1 MDSDLEHRL
10 AVVAIAWE
18 REATAIALAEI
29 TGRLRPELPDL
40 AEAVDIEMQPSP
52 PDRRRTLAIAAALL
66 VVIGGVVV
74 LARRSPDAVDPASP
88 TISTPVQPAT
98 TAAPVSPTSAAPSLT
113 TSDDAQA
120 APPTSAVAVA
130 LPADEVA
137 ARLAAIDAERHMA
150 LRGFTTIGFT
160 FERTTTLADGSPW
173 DSGDA
178 SSSSARVVLRN
189 DGSAVVRSDSSGRSY
204 YDAVTGTAV
213 VVRTGPDGKDAW
225 YQLDGQM
232 DGSLGLGVPTGL
244 VTGFVTSIGSLTYD
258 VVAIEEDTVGG
269 RATWRIDQRLGA
281 GSPSLL
287 DVMEASTWI
296 DRATGITLQT
306 RSVGASFADE
316 SGERT
321 PLTETIT
328 LSELVVGEPMPA
340 DFPPVAP
347 PGVEVDRSGDP
358 TEFGPITIEA
368 AAAELGPD
376 AVVPTVPAEQVSMYR
391 YQVENAAGGDAEVVP
406 TLVVR
411 WFDGFSA
418 TELQVA
424 RTPSFM
430 QPPAS
435 CADCS
440 TTLLEQLQGAP
451 LAVGGVYVWVGRIQV
466 SIVGDPERIRSIV
479 DSLVT
484 TS

>member
-1 MDSDLEHRL
+1 MSSDLEHRL
-10 AVVAIAWE
+10 AAAAIAWE
-18 REATAIALAEI
+18 REAPAIALAEI
-29 TGRLRPELPDL
+29 TGHPRSEMPDL
-40 AEAVDIEMQPSP
+40 TEAIEVEIRPSP

-66 VVIGGVVV
+66 VVLGVTAV
-74 LARRSPDAVDPASP
+74 LARRSPDAVDPVSP
-88 TISTPVQPAT
+88 AITTQVQQT
-98 TAAPVSPTSAAPSLT
+98 TTEAAVTPTSAAPPT
-113 TSDDAQA
+113 TSDGADAA
-120 APPTSAVAVA
+120 APTSTVPVA

-137 ARLAAIDAERHMA
+137 ARISAIDAERHTA

-173 DSGDA
+173 DGGDA

-189 DGSAVVRSDSSGRSY
+189 DGSAAVRSDSFGRSY

-213 VVRTGPDGKDAW
+213 VVQTGPDGKDAY

-232 DGSLGLGVPTGL
+232 DGSLGLGIPTGL

-269 RATWRIDQRLGA
+269 RATWRIDQRRGA
-281 GSPSLL
+281 SSPSLL

-306 RSVGASFADE
+306 RSVGESFADV
-316 SGERT
+316 GEKRT
-321 PLTETIT
+321 PLTETVT
-328 LSELVVGEPMPA
+328 LRELVVDEPMPA

-368 AAAELGPD
+368 AAAELGPG
-376 AVVPTVPAEQVSMYR
+376 AVVPTVPADQVSMYR
-391 YQVENAAGGDAEVVP
+391 YQVENAAGGNAEVVP
-406 TLVVR
+406 TLIVR

-418 TELQVA
+418 TELWVA

-430 QPPAS
+430 QPTAS

-440 TTLLEQLQGAP
+440 TTLLGQLQGSP
-451 LAVGGVYVWVGRIQV
+451 LAVGGVNVWVGRIQV
-466 SIVGDPERIRSIV
+466 SIVGDPERIRAIV